1 MSALGKQIKED
12 AWGSLTNL
20 EISTLPV
27 QRETL
32 SQETLIELR
41 ECLRAEEMLNKHKA
55 LGSIPIFRNRGEIL
69 GKYVRRCCNFT

>member
-1 MSALGKQIKED
+1 MSALGRQIKED

-41 ECLRAEEMLNKHKA
+41 ECLRAEEMLNKHL
-55 LGSIPIFRNRGEIL
+55 LGFNSYLQKSGRDT
-69 GKYVRRCCNFT
+69 GKICEEML

>member
-1 MSALGKQIKED
+1 MSAQGRQIKED

-32 SQETLIELR
+32 SQKSLIELR
-41 ECLRAEEMLNKHKA
+41 ECLRAEEMLNKYKA
-55 LGSIPIFRNRGEIL
+55 LGSISIFRNQREIL
-69 GKYVRRCCNFT
+69 GKYVRRYCNFT